1 MGILKGRNGREAME
15 IEELPFPA
23 MDLRFP
29 KFEQLSEGGIRGN
42 LEFKLPIS

>member
-23 MDLRFP
+23 MDLRP
-29 KFEQLSEGGIRGN
+29 VCLSPG
-42 LEFKLPIS
+42 